1 MSRIGG
7 RFAELKRQ
15 GRKALIPYLMAGDPG
30 PEQTVALMHAVVEAG
45 ADLIE
50 LGVPF
55 SDPMADGPVIQAAGE
70 RALAR
75 GVSLREVIDMVRHF
89 RAQDQTTPVLLM
101 GYLNPIEAMGHAQF
115 VEAAA
120 NAGVDGALIVD
131 LPPEESSDLV
141 AKFYGAKLDPIFLA
155 APTTTSER
163 VQEIARAGRGFLYYV
178 SLKGVTGS
186 SALNVDEVRAPV
198 QSLQAA
204 TRMPVG
210 VGFGIGTPEA
220 AAAVASFSDAVV
232 VGSALVKTIA
242 QGAAEAGDP
251 RTAAAALIQSL
262 RQAMDSAVAA

>member
-1 MSRIGG
+1 MSRISG
-7 RFAELKRQ
+7 RFAELKGQ

-30 PEQTVALMHAVVEAG
+30 PELTVPLMHAVVEAG

-75 GVSLREVIDMVRHF
+75 GVSLGDVIDMVHRF
-89 RAQDQTTPVLLM
+89 RAHDQTTPVLLM
-101 GYLNPIEAMGHAQF
+101 GYLNPIEAMGHEQF

-120 NAGVDGALIVD
+120 KAGVDGVLIVD
-131 LPPEESSDLV
+131 LPPEESSGLV
-141 AKFYGAKLDPIFLA
+141 EKFYAARLDPIFLA

-163 VQEIARAGRGFLYYV
+163 VQEIARTGRGFLYYV

-186 SALNVDEVRAPV
+186 SGLDVETVRAPV
-198 QSLQAA
+198 QSLQSA

-210 VGFGIGTPEA
+210 VGFGIGTPAA

-242 QGAAEAGDP
+242 QRATEAGDP
-251 RTAAAALIQSL
+251 RAAAAALIRSL
-262 RQAMDSAVAA
+262 RQAMDEAVAA